1 MAGAQARLRAARTI
15 VARQMATASYVRKWV
30 LLGGVIGVIAGL
42 GAVAFFEAL
51 KVSTY
56 VFLHLL
62 AAFDPPQT
70 VAEGGRVRAPG
81 LLRPWALPL
90 VVGLGGLLSGILVY
104 WLAPEAEGHGTD
116 AAIHAVHEN
125 PRGIRIRTVLVKLV
139 ASALTIGS
147 GGSGGREGPT
157 AQISA
162 GFGSLL
168 ARLLNLSP
176 ADGRIAVSVGIGSG
190 IGAIFKAPLGGAV
203 LAAEIV
209 YRDDIETEAL
219 LPAIIASVVSYAVFG
234 AFEGYTPIFG
244 FVHAPGLSHPFELV
258 WFGLIGV
265 CCGLVGLLY
274 AKGFYG
280 LGDLFSRLPVTR
292 YAKPAIGGLLV
303 GTMALAIPQVL
314 GTGYGWVQIALGR
327 SSLLHMSLA
336 IVLLLPFA
344 RIVATGFSIGSGGS
358 GGIFGPGLVIG
369 AFVGAGLWRLLEPIA
384 AVPHDPSSFVVVG
397 MMACFGSISRAPI
410 AVMLMVAEMTGSLE
424 VVAPAMLAVGVAT
437 LIVRRSD
444 ATIYRSQLRTRLDS
458 PAHRLAYGLPLLS
471 TVSVSEVMA
480 PLRVVLGADEP
491 AEEAADRLARRHLP
505 GAPVVDD
512 KGVFLGTVTVDALEA
527 DTSADDGASLVGD
540 LVDVTAPSVQQEA
553 AVDVALEALG
563 TTAQTWVTV
572 TDSGEH
578 AIGIFTTSKVITGY
592 RKALAASAKR
602 VSRLAGDA
610 VPVEARVGER
620 AEAAGRAV
628 RDVTLPPGTIIL
640 TIERD
645 GGLILADG
653 DTVLGPGDLVSALA
667 HPASLNAVLHVLE
680 GEERAEA
687 PS

>member
-1 MAGAQARLRAARTI
+1 MAALQARLRGLRTQAAHQ
-15 VARQMATASYVRKWV
+15 VATASYVRKWV
-30 LLGGVIGVIAGL
+30 VLGGIIGIIAGL

-51 KVSTY
+51 KATTY
-56 VFLHLL
+56 LFLYLL
-62 AAFDPPQT
+62 AAFDPPGT
-70 VAEGGRVRAPG
+70 WAEGAG
-81 LLRPWALPL
+81 LGSSGFTRPWALPL
-90 VVGLGGLLSGILVY
+90 VVGLGGLLSGLLVY
-104 WLAPEAEGHGTD
+104 RLAPEAEGHGTD

-125 PRGIRIRTVLVKLV
+125 ARGIRIRTVLVKLV

-168 ARLLNLSP
+168 ARMLNLSP

-209 YRDDIETEAL
+209 YRDDIEVEAL
-219 LPAIIASVVSYAVFG
+219 LPAIIASVISYSVFG
-234 AFEGYTPIFG
+234 AFEGYAPIFG
-244 FVHAPGLSHPFELV
+244 YVYAPGLSHPLELV
-258 WFGLIGV
+258 WFALIGV

-274 AKGFYG
+274 ARGFYG
-280 LGDLFSRLPVTR
+280 LGDLFGRLPTTR
-292 YAKPAIGGLLV
+292 YVKPAIGGLLV

-327 SSLLHMSLA
+327 TSLLHMSLA

-369 AFVGAGLWRLLEPIA
+369 GFVGAGLWRLLEPIA
-384 AVPHDPSSFVVVG
+384 PVPHDPASFVIVG

-410 AVMLMVAEMTGSLE
+410 AVMLMVAEMTGSLQ
-424 VVAPAMLAVGVAT
+424 VLAPAMLAVGLAT

-458 PAHRLAYGLPLLS
+458 PAHRLGFGLPLLAS
-471 TVSVSEVMA
+471 VTVSEVMA
-480 PLRVVLGADEP
+480 PLRVVLRSDEP
-491 AEEAADRLARRHLP
+491 IDQAMSRLTDRQLP

-512 KGVFLGTVTVDALEA
+512 SGAYLGIVTAHSLESSPSEDAVA
-527 DTSADDGASLVGD
+527 LVGR
-540 LVDVTAPSVQQEA
+540 LVDVTAPSVQQGA
-553 AVDVALEALG
+553 SVDVALEALG
-563 TTAQTWVTV
+563 TTPETWVTV
-572 TDSGEH
+572 TDSADH
-578 AIGIFTTSKVITGY
+578 AVGIFTTSKVISGY
-592 RKALAASAKR
+592 RKALAASTRRLAQ
-602 VSRLAGDA
+602 LAGDA
-610 VPVEARVGER
+610 VPVEARVGGD
-620 AEAAGRAV
+620 AEAAGRSI
-628 RDVTLPPGTIIL
+628 RDAALPRGTIVV

-645 GGLILADG
+645 GALVFAEG
-653 DTVLGPGDLVSALA
+653 DTLLEPGDLVSALVRPDA
-667 HPASLNAVLHVLE
+667 LDPLLRLLE
-680 GEERAEA
+680 GDERAEA
-687 PS
+687 ST